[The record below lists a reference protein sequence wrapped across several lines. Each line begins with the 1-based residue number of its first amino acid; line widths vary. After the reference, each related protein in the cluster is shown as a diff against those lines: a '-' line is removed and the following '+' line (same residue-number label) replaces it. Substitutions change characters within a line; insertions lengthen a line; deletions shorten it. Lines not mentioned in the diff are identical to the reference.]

1 MTNQE
6 AKNYWEE
13 FLGEIEGL
21 KRSNSSVDWEAQEQA
36 TRKAIN
42 ALEKQISLERIV
54 ERLEGRIDYHAGLYA
69 KSFSSE
75 DRGACDAYDDAIE
88 IVKEEGGLNEKKIY
102 RR

>member
-1 MTNQE
+1 MTEQE

-42 ALEKQISLERIV
+42 ALEKQIPKKPTIESQCDGNAFSDWNRWYCPVCHNSLGVTNHPRKD
-54 ERLEGRIDYHAGLYA
+54 GY
-69 KSFSSE
+69 
-75 DRGACDAYDDAIE
+75 CDKCGQKLDWE
-88 IVKEEGGLNEKKIY
+88 
-102 RR
+102 